1 MPSSTVRLLNRLLT
15 LHHRSFAQYLA
26 EVGRWRA
33 PGTFDD
39 EADRAFRAIVLDHQ
53 TTARRVASAVLAA
66 GGTIELGPFPVEFT
80 DKNDLASDYL
90 LGEVCESERRDAA
103 AIEQILR
110 QLPAN
115 AAEARE
121 LAEESLGAAKAH
133 IETLQGLAA
142 KQPA

>member
-1 MPSSTVRLLNRLLT
+1 MPSTVRLLNQLLT

-26 EVGRWRA
+26 EVGRWRDPIA
-33 PGTFDD
+33 LDD
-39 EADRAFRAIVLDHQ
+39 ETDRAFRAVVLDHQ
-53 TTARRVASAVLAA
+53 STARRVAAAVVAA
-66 GGTIELGPFPVEFT
+66 GGSIQCGPFPMEFT

-90 LGEVCESERRDAA
+90 LGEVTEAERRDAA
-103 AIEQILR
+103 EIERILR
-110 QLPAN
+110 QLPAS

-133 IETLQGLAA
+133 IETLSALAA

>member
-1 MPSSTVRLLNRLLT
+1 MSSTVRQLNRLLT
-15 LHHRSFAQYLA
+15 LHHRCFAQYLA

-33 PGTFDD
+33 PGAFDD
-39 EADRAFRAIVLDHQ
+39 EADRAFRAVVMDHQ
-53 TTARRVASAVLAA
+53 SNARRAAAAVVAA
-66 GGTIELGPFPVEFT
+66 GGAIDCGPFPMEFT

-90 LGEVCESERRDAA
+90 LGEVIESERRDAA
-103 AIEQILR
+103 VIEQILR
-110 QLPAN
+110 LLPAG

>member
-1 MPSSTVRLLNRLLT
+1 MPSTVRLLNRLLT

-33 PGTFDD
+33 PGAFDD
-39 EADRAFRAIVLDHQ
+39 ETDRAFRAVVMDHQ
-53 TTARRVASAVLAA
+53 ATARRTAAAITTA
-66 GGTIELGPFPVEFT
+66 GGAIDCGPFPMEFT

-90 LGEVCESERRDAA
+90 LGEVVESERRDVVE
-103 AIEQILR
+103 IEQILR
-110 QLPAN
+110 QLPAG
-115 AAEARE
+115 AVEARD

-133 IETLQGLAA
+133 IETLSALAA